1 MTAGAYTPYK
11 VKDYTFTGVIEP
23 MKLVF
28 FDLKRVTSANN
39 PSVYSRPEEGGKLA
53 AWANKI
59 MNFYGD
65 SFHVADPNFTY
76 SWSYGKADANYWSV
90 SSNEHASI
98 PSLETMS
105 MYRSR

>member
-1 MTAGAYTPYK
+1 MTAGVYTPYK

-28 FDLKRVTSANN
+28 FDLKRVTTAMILRSIPN
-39 PSVYSRPEEGGKLA
+39 PEEGGVLA

-65 SFHVADPNFTY
+65 SFHVTNPNFTY
-76 SWSYGKADANYWSV
+76 SWSYGKADANRLVV
-90 SSNEHASI
+90 STI
-98 PSLETMS
+98 RVS
-105 MYRSR
+105 MPN